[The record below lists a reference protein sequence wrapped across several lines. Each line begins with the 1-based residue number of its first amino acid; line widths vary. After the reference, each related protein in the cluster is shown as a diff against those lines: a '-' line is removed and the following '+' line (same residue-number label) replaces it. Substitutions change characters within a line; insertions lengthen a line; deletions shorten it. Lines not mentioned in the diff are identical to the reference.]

1 MAVILKQ
8 IRLRAGVKPG
18 RSRARGE
25 SPVPGSTSAA
35 LGREARDDDAGVH
48 NALERSGDREGVR
61 VGMLDQRTAAGV
73 GVDAKQ
79 SRIAPVRS
87 SPAATRHPHER
98 HQAINRHKGPD
109 T

>member
-1 MAVILKQ
+1 M
-8 IRLRAGVKPG
+8 
-18 RSRARGE
+18 
-25 SPVPGSTSAA
+25 PGSTSAA